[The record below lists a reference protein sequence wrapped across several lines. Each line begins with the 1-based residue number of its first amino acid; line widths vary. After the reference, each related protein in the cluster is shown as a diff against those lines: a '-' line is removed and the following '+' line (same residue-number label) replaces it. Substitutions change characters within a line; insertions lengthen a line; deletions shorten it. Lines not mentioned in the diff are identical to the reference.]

1 MPGRFEI
8 KRAKDKEYF
17 FNLLAHNGE
26 VILTSE
32 MYKSKTGAKNGV
44 AAVQANAGDPDRY
57 DRRIDKRKEHYFVLK
72 AANHRVIG
80 CSEMYSGTTAMEK
93 GIKSVM
99 KNGSATKIVDTT
111 L

>member
-1 MPGRFEI
+1 MPGKFEI

-32 MYKSKTGAKNGV
+32 MYTSKAGAKNG
-44 AAVQANAGDPDRY
+44 AKAVQSNAGVADRY
-57 DRRIDKRKEHYFVLK
+57 ERRIDKRQEHYFVLK
-72 AANHRVIG
+72 ATNHRVIG
-80 CSEMYSGTTAMEK
+80 CSQMYSGTTAMEK

-99 KNGSATKIVDTT
+99 KNGTATKDVDATS
-111 L
+111 